1 MKKTFKDINV
11 TGKKVF
17 VRVDFNVPLDESGN
31 ITDDTRIRAAL
42 PTINYL
48 VKQNA
53 KVILCSHLG
62 RPKGVFTEKYS
73 LKNVAT
79 RLKELLGQPIKM
91 ATDVIGASAKEL
103 TANMK
108 EGEIVLLENV
118 RFHAEEEKNDD
129 AFAKELAS
137 LAEIY
142 VNDAF
147 GAAHRAH
154 ASTAGIARH
163 LPAVAGFL
171 MDSEILALTNA
182 TENAEKPLVCI
193 LGGAKVSDKIGV
205 ISALMTK
212 ANTILIGGAMA
223 NTFLVAKGYSVGFSK
238 FEEDKVAVAKEI
250 MEKAEQLNVNL
261 VLPIDVVCG
270 SEFSPNAKRKVQDAN
285 KIDKD
290 FQALD
295 IGKKTQKLFAKEI
308 KNAKTIIWNGPM
320 GVFEFKKFRK
330 GTLAVA
336 KAVAKSAAVSIVG
349 GGDSVAAIQ
358 ELGYANKVSHL
369 STGGGATLEFLEGSV
384 LPGVAML
391 LDKEDGTKKVKTPD
405 FEAMDKKTINKTT
418 ASKKPAPKTTVK
430 SKATKTAA
438 TKTASSK
445 PVAKT
450 AAAKAETP
458 KTTSKPAAKTTAK
471 AAAPKAAAATKTV
484 AKTTTKTKK

>member
-1 MKKTFKDINV
+1 MKKTFKDIDV

-17 VRVDFNVPLDESGN
+17 VRVDFNVPQDESGK

-62 RPKGVFTEKYS
+62 RPKGVFNEKFS
-73 LKNVAT
+73 LAPVAA
-79 RLKELLGQPIKM
+79 RLQELLGIPVKM
-91 ATDVIGASAKEL
+91 AKDVIGTSAKEL
-103 TANMK
+103 VKDMK

-118 RFHAEEEKNDD
+118 RFHAEEEKNDST
-129 AFAKELAS
+129 FAKELAS
-137 LAEIY
+137 LAEVY

-147 GAAHRAH
+147 GTAHRAH
-154 ASTAGIARH
+154 ASTAGIAKY

-171 MDSEILALTNA
+171 MDSEIVALTNA
-182 TENAEKPLVCI
+182 TENAEKPLVVI

-238 FEEDKVAVAKEI
+238 FEEDKIDVAKEI
-250 MEKAEQLNVNL
+250 MEKAESLNVNL
-261 VLPIDVVCG
+261 VLPVDVVCG
-270 SEFSPNAKRKVQDAN
+270 SEFSPKAKRKNQPAN
-285 KIDKD
+285 AIDKD
-290 FQALD
+290 YQALD

-308 KNAKTIIWNGPM
+308 KNAKTVIWNGPM
-320 GVFEFKKFRK
+320 GVFEFDKFRK

-336 KAVAKSAAVSIVG
+336 KAVAKSGAVSIVG

-369 STGGGATLEFLEGSV
+369 STGGGATLEFLEGAV

-405 FEAMDKKTINKTT
+405 FEAIDKKTTEKVAKASKSTT
-418 ASKKPAPKTTVK
+418 AKKPA
-430 SKATKTAA
+430 
-438 TKTASSK
+438 
-445 PVAKT
+445 
-450 AAAKAETP
+450 
-458 KTTSKPAAKTTAK
+458 SKPAAKTTVK
-471 AAAPKAAAATKTV
+471 SKTA
-484 AKTTTKTKK
+484 AKTTKSSK